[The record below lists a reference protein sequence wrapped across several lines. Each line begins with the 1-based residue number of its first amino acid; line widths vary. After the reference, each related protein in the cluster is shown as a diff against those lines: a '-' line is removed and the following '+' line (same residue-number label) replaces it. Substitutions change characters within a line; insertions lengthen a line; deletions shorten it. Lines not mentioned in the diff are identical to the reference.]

1 MRVVLFQN
9 PQNNFDNGRLHS
21 LMQKGTHP
29 KNILKNANIKSQNT
43 IIERNYFLK
52 KIEGNEEA
60 LRMLSIDRLKILEKY
75 YDNVIEQN
83 NEK

>member
-1 MRVVLFQN
+1 MQ
-9 PQNNFDNGRLHS
+9 
-21 LMQKGTHP
+21 MQKGTHP